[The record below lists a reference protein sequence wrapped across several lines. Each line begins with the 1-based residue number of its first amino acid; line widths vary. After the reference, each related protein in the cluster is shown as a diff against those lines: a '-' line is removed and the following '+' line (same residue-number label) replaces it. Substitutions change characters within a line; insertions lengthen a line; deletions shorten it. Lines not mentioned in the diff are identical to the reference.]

1 MFQRIHRDTYSV
13 IVGILVLAGAITWI
27 LAALNQMK

>member
-27 LAALNQMK
+27 LAALNPMK